1 MTGVAFA
8 DDRLSDLSISATD
21 KTRHSLAST
30 EREDSASTSFS
41 NTSEKLSKLV
51 VDASK
56 SSRQVLLKEKLQSTT
71 LGQLRL
77 SHLKL
82 HGREDALALLDD
94 QLSNIGDAGG
104 ELILV
109 AGVSGIGKSA
119 LVERGLERGA
129 EKRGVAFAKG
139 KFDLNNNA
147 LPYSAFAEA
156 LSKLA
161 KYVAGQSNVAK
172 IRADVHEALGED
184 DVAVVLEAMP
194 GCEDF
199 FDEDRKKQ
207 LRRSLIFKIG
217 GKEAVNRLQYAIRR
231 LMKAVCSNVDGVVL
245 FIDDLQVRIALLP
258 SFAT

>member
-1 MTGVAFA
+1 MWG
-8 DDRLSDLSISATD
+8 
-21 KTRHSLAST
+21 
-30 EREDSASTSFS
+30 E
-41 NTSEKLSKLV
+41 
-51 VDASK
+51 
-56 SSRQVLLKEKLQSTT
+56 
-71 LGQLRL
+71 
-77 SHLKL
+77 
-82 HGREDALALLDD
+82 
-94 QLSNIGDAGG
+94 

-231 LMKAVCSNVDGVVL
+231 LMKAVCSNVAGVVL